1 VRCGPTPYTEN
12 VSRTEPLSSMG
23 KPSTP
28 TPPPDPMLGQ
38 LMQTAQ
44 QQQVQALQ
52 SEAAG
57 DTASL
62 MARYGA
68 RLAAGGPVGTM
79 PLGLNGAG
87 R

>member
-1 VRCGPTPYTEN
+1 
-12 VSRTEPLSSMG
+12 MD
-23 KPSTP
+23 KPAQP
-28 TPPPDPMLGQ
+28 QVQQDPMLGQ
-38 LMQTAQ
+38 LMKTAS

-52 SEAAG
+52 TEAAG

-68 RLAAGGPVGTM
+68 RLAAGSSAGTS
-79 PLGLNGAG
+79 PLGLFGAG

>member
-1 VRCGPTPYTEN
+1 MDKPATPQ
-12 VSRTEPLSSMG
+12 VQQ
-23 KPSTP
+23 
-28 TPPPDPMLGQ
+28 DPMLGQ

-52 SEAAG
+52 TEAAG

-68 RLAAGGPVGTM
+68 RLATGSAVGTM
-79 PLGLNGAG
+79 PLGVAG